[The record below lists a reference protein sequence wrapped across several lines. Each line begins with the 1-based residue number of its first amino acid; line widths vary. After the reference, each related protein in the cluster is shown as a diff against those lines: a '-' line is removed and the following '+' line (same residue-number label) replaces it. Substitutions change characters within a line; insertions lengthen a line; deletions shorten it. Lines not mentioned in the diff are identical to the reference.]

1 MNSSNAIIVNQL
13 YTNCTLCPR
22 NCNINRY
29 FALGVCRCSDLLR
42 AARAGLHFYEE
53 PFLSGTNGSGTVF
66 FSGCSLRC
74 IYCQNGQISLENHG
88 FDISIERLAEIFLEQ
103 QARKAHNINLVTGTH
118 YTPSI
123 ACALEIAKANGL
135 SIPVVWNSSGYEKPD
150 TLKML
155 DGLVDIFLPDFKTLS
170 PVLGMKYMKT
180 PDYPEYAREAL
191 SCMVHMTGDAI
202 FESYDN
208 SCHPCP
214 SMSQAEFTK
223 TFPSSGISA
232 ELSDSPESFS
242 EISVKLSS
250 SQESDSGI
258 LAELSGLPES
268 GSGIPTDLPGSS
280 EPAYEGEN
288 VLMKRG
294 VVVRHLMIPGQLED
308 SKNVIKYLYETYGDK
323 IWISLM
329 SQYTP
334 VGIFAKTP
342 VNPYKHAYPELFSKV
357 SRDEYDELVDYAIDI
372 GVENC
377 MIQEDD
383 VADDSFIPDF
393 DGSGI

>member
-1 MNSSNAIIVNQL
+1 MNIQETTLSNRL

-22 NCNINRY
+22 NCGVDRY
-29 FALGVCRCSDLLR
+29 SELGVCQCSDRLR

-74 IYCQNGQISLENHG
+74 IYCQNGQISLENRG

-135 SIPVVWNSSGYEKPD
+135 TIPVVWNSSGYEKPD
-150 TLKML
+150 TLKLL

-170 PVLGMKYMKT
+170 PALGMKYMKA
-180 PDYPEYAREAL
+180 PDYPEYAQEAL
-191 SCMVHMTGDAI
+191 SCMVHMVGNVV
-202 FESYDN
+202 FESYDS
-208 SCHPCP
+208 SCAPYA
-214 SMSQAEFTK
+214 SISQADIPAAFT
-223 TFPSSGISA
+223 SSEILTK
-232 ELSDSPESFS
+232 LSDSPKLSS
-242 EISVKLSS
+242 EIS
-250 SQESDSGI
+250 
-258 LAELSGLPES
+258 A
-268 GSGIPTDLPGSS
+268 DLPRSP
-280 EPAYEGEN
+280 ETAYEGEN

-308 SKNVIKYLYETYGDK
+308 SKNVIKYLYETYGDT

-334 VGIFAKTP
+334 VGIFADPHIST
-342 VNPYKHAYPELFSKV
+342 YKDTCPELFNKV
-357 SRDEYDELVDYAIDI
+357 SRAEYDELVDYAIDI